1 VSSSQARA
9 SVLKCTGTCATNR
22 GDGRP
27 TAADD
32 VHNAGITVI
41 IIFNNSK
48 PLGLIDMSSSYSS
61 SSSQRDSEDERHK
74 KRIYH
79 NHHHHGWDNV
89 ARGWQKWWKTFEKDA
104 QKVNERLVEIAEIK
118 VGDRVMDMA
127 TGIGEPAITA
137 AKKVGVKG
145 YVLATDISPQMLAI
159 AKERSVYL
167 GLQNIVEFKEANAE
181 KILDLEQQ
189 QQPLSPFD
197 AVLCRWGLMFFP
209 NLASTL
215 SNVHKLLSN
224 GGRMAAAVW
233 SEPAKVPK
241 LSTAI
246 DIVTQKL
253 VIPSTTAYAHYAEVF
268 SPFRLSNTNMVN
280 KALAEAGFKDI
291 HAEYLNVTFEFPSAE
306 DYTDFARQI
315 IAPIHNLL
323 ANESEE
329 RKEEIWKAVTE
340 EVARR
345 FSVDGN
351 STGSTVRMDN
361 ECIVIVGRK

>member
-1 VSSSQARA
+1 M
-9 SVLKCTGTCATNR
+9 
-22 GDGRP
+22 
-27 TAADD
+27 
-32 VHNAGITVI
+32 
-41 IIFNNSK
+41 
-48 PLGLIDMSSSYSS
+48 IDMSPSYSS

-79 NHHHHGWDNV
+79 NHQGWDNV

-118 VGDRVMDMA
+118 LGDRVMDMA

-137 AKKVGVKG
+137 AKKVGAKG

-167 GLQNIVEFKEANAE
+167 GLQNIVEFKEADAE
-181 KILDLEQQ
+181 KILDFEQQ
-189 QQPLSPFD
+189 QQPLSHFD

-209 NLASTL
+209 NLDSTL

-224 GGRMAAAVW
+224 GGRIAVAVW

-253 VIPSTTAYAHYAEVF
+253 GISSTTAYAHYAEVF
-268 SPFRLSNTNMVN
+268 SPFRLYRTNIVN
-280 KALAEAGFKDI
+280 NALAEAGFKDI
-291 HAEYLNVTFEFPSAE
+291 HTEYLNVTFEFSSAE
-306 DYTDFARQI
+306 DYADFARQI

-340 EVARR
+340 GVARR
-345 FSVDGN
+345 FCIDDN
-351 STGSTVRMDN
+351 NNNIPGSLVSMDN
-361 ECIVIVGRK
+361 ECIVIAGRK